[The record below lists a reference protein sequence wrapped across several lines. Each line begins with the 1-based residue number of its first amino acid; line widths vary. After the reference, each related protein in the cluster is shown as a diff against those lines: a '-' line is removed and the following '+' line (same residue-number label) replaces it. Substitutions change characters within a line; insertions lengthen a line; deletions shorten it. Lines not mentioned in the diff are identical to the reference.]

1 MSLAAS
7 LFHSTD
13 TTVETLHRR
22 ITPTDKQFDDQKNR
36 WNDLREFLKV
46 ELKAKTGYGIATW
59 LQGSYKFD
67 TQIRPWNMNAEFDID
82 LGLYFQWSGEPEDG
96 DYEPEDLK
104 ALVQEALE
112 AYQANPD
119 NDATGVTD
127 PKERCCRIRFAPDFH
142 IDTPCYHLDPQR
154 DARSLATES
163 KGWEVSDP
171 KAIYEWFK
179 GKQPD
184 ALLRAKLRRTVRYLK
199 MWSSLK
205 IKEADRP
212 SSILLT
218 VLAAEAFDEIDLVQ
232 HVDDDDILEQV
243 SGVIAARLRGSY
255 VVLNPVNGLEDLNRL
270 SHQQTEALEVDVRGL
285 EAIAVRAR
293 VAGRRTVA
301 AEIWAEAFDQFFPM
315 PEDNGEDEQALV
327 KGTAIALYGFDP
339 RVEIVAVPRSNKN
352 LSWGG
357 TNEIRTLPKDC
368 DISFR
373 LANAYQLP
381 PGATIKWTVRNKGD
395 EAADRN
401 DLGHIAGN
409 TDTVERHTEYN
420 GDHAMDVSVF
430 LGSQLIG
437 RRRIA
442 VTVNGPAAPARNPP
456 RRRIPG
462 R

>member
-1 MSLAAS
+1 MAIAGN
-7 LFHSTD
+7 LFHSTS
-13 TTVETLHRR
+13 TAAETLHRR
-22 ITPTDKQFDDQKNR
+22 ITPTDKQFEDQKNR
-36 WNDLREFLKV
+36 WNDLGEFLRGK
-46 ELKAKTGYGIATW
+46 LKEATGYPIATW

-67 TQIRPWNMNAEFDID
+67 TQIRPWNIGAEFDID
-82 LGLYFQWSGEPEDG
+82 LGLYFQWAGEVEEGNFEPE
-96 DYEPEDLK
+96 ELK
-104 ALVQEALE
+104 AIVQAALE
-112 AYQANPD
+112 SYQADAD
-119 NDATGVTD
+119 NDATGVTE

-142 IDTPCYHLDPQR
+142 IDTPCYHLDPQQ

-218 VLAAEAFDEIDLVQ
+218 VLAAEAFDQIDLGQ
-232 HVDDDDILEQV
+232 HVDDEDILEAV
-243 SGVIAARLRGSY
+243 SGVIAARISGSY
-255 VVLNPVNGLEDLNRL
+255 VVWNPVNEDEDLNRL
-270 SHQQTEALEVDVRGL
+270 SHEQTEAFEAEIKGL

-293 VAGRRTVA
+293 VAGRRAVA

-315 PEDNGEDEQALV
+315 PEDNGEDEQTLV

-357 TNEIRTLPKDC
+357 TNQIKSLPKDC

-395 EAADRN
+395 EAADKN
-401 DLGHIAGN
+401 DLGHVAGN